1 MSKTIIEQK
10 EQKSSKKIAL
20 IILLIL
26 LLLAL
31 LGFFFKK
38 EKPEK
43 QVTETNIETDLFSAD
58 RKHGNFLF
66 QSGVSDPQKGEFW
79 FDGNQYRLTWYLDN
93 GDARLH
99 MINPEGEQLYYARPD
114 EEATEIAY
122 VSPLMHFS
130 IFNGPEE
137 YLSKEDYQEDD
148 FQVSH
153 YLIDKL
159 WEIEGAS
166 QSFYLKD
173 LTVYEQNDLIKKV
186 ITRTNSRKVGDD
198 ELVTSSYEFS
208 NVEYPTEIDQK
219 LFELPYPVKDQL

>member
-31 LGFFFKK
+31 LGFLFKK
-38 EKPEK
+38 EKAEK
-43 QVTETNIETDLFSAD
+43 QVIENNMGTDLFSAD
-58 RKHGNFLF
+58 IKHGNFLF
-66 QSGVSDPQKGEFW
+66 KSGLSDPQKGEFW
-79 FDGNQYRLTWYLDN
+79 FDGNQYRLTWYLEN
-93 GDARLH
+93 GDIRLH
-99 MINPEGEQLYYARPD
+99 MINPEGKQLYYARPD
-114 EEATEIAY
+114 QEATEIAY
-122 VSPLMHFS
+122 LSPIMHFS

-137 YLSKEDYQEDD
+137 YISKEDYQEDG

-153 YLIDKL
+153 YQIDKL

-173 LTVYEQNDLIKKV
+173 LTIYKQNDDIKKV
-186 ITRTNSRKVGDD
+186 IARTSSNKVADD
-198 ELVTSSYEFS
+198 ELVTSSYEFN
-208 NVEYPTEIDQK
+208 NVEYPSKIDQE
-219 LFELPYPVKDQL
+219 LFKLPYPIKEQL